1 MELEKVENRTRVVEL
16 DIMKVIGII
25 LVVLGHVT
33 RMYTKDGLIP
43 QVDDTGVMGIITRV
57 IYSFHMPLFVFI
69 SGMTFAFVSI
79 RKSSYQRFSSF
90 VKNKAKRLMIPYFAF
105 AILWVLPFMCGFG
118 FRDFLPYFIK
128 GIILSLDSRHLW
140 YVWMLFNVFL
150 MFYLFRMVVLR
161 YKLPQYSLLVI
172 SAILFVLEKLWGGKL
187 PYFQIDSSL
196 YYLLWFSLG
205 YMSLLYNRI
214 FRRICPLVILMLGM
228 VNFFFCFFPSLLYAL
243 LGIYVIYLFS
253 LMVKSKINFCYL
265 ENISHNSFGIYLFH
279 SIIIYFLF
287 YILNNK
293 SIETYI
299 LVPGISL
306 LSFLVSYF
314 LTELMRIMHLQ
325 LFIGEKK

>member
-90 VKNKAKRLMIPYFAF
+90 VKNKAKRLIIPYFAF

-172 SAILFVLEKLWGGKL
+172 SAILFVLEKLWGA
-187 PYFQIDSSL
+187 
-196 YYLLWFSLG
+196 
-205 YMSLLYNRI
+205 NCHI
-214 FRRICPLVILMLGM
+214 F
-228 VNFFFCFFPSLLYAL
+228 
-243 LGIYVIYLFS
+243 
-253 LMVKSKINFCYL
+253 
-265 ENISHNSFGIYLFH
+265 
-279 SIIIYFLF
+279 
-287 YILNNK
+287 K
-293 SIETYI
+293 SIVLYI
-299 LVPGISL
+299 TFYGFLWGICL
-306 LSFLVSYF
+306 CYITVYL
-314 LTELMRIMHLQ
+314 
-325 LFIGEKK
+325 GEFVL